1 MRGYPW
7 RTHRCMFCRKQ
18 AVTYPY
24 GHPLCAFH
32 ASEPDSEVYRVQADE
47 LEKRYM
53 TNHSKEEW
61 GKFCQRAFWQ
71 DGKAP
76 DDFTWKEIAQA
87 IENEIEHPETCNC
100 VLPEQSCKAC
110 TTNTEDIPY

>member
-1 MRGYPW
+1 MRGFPYKA
-7 RTHRCMFCRKQ
+7 HRCIFCGKM
-18 AVTYPY
+18 AVTYPH
-24 GHPLCAFH
+24 GHPLCAKH
-32 ASEPDSEVYRVQADE
+32 ASEPDSESYQVQAE
-47 LEKRYM
+47 LMEKKYLSM
-53 TNHSKEEW
+53 NTLEQWK
-61 GKFCQRAFWQ
+61 KFCDRTFNSN
-71 DGKAP
+71 GKLP